1 MPKCAERLPFAA
13 DKTPKAAGTFRVAE
27 VHTLTEQEQ
36 ERGFLFPG
44 QSHPMLELTYVER
57 GKLCF
62 VCEGRRLP
70 VAAGEMILC
79 SPGSWW
85 MYYAE
90 TDEAPRFLTAELRTD
105 GEAIQKIAGRTI
117 APNAAEKMIAEE
129 LLSECRRQ
137 DPYAD
142 SMRLSLLT
150 QLLIRL
156 LRRFRNADLPHIS
169 GENEIICR
177 AQQFVALHSGE
188 KLTVPY
194 VAECIGVSPSY
205 LTALFHK
212 HLQISPA
219 EYIRRLKLQ
228 LSKDM
233 IRQGNQN
240 FTEIAAALQYS
251 TVHHFSRQFKE
262 NFGITPTQYAKSVR
276 YAPQKG
282 DLQ

>member
-1 MPKCAERLPFAA
+1 MPKCADRSPFAA
-13 DKTPKAAGTFRVAE
+13 DKTPKAVGAFRVAE

-62 VCEGRRLP
+62 VCGGRRLP

-79 SPGSWW
+79 SPGSWR
-85 MYYAE
+85 MHYAE
-90 TDEAPRFLTAELRTD
+90 TDEAPRFLTAALRTEGD
-105 GEAIQKIAGRTI
+105 GIKGIVSRTI
-117 APNAAEKMIAEE
+117 VPDAAEKTIVEE
-129 LLSECRRQ
+129 LLSECRKE
-137 DPYAD
+137 DPYTD

-156 LRRFRNADLPHIS
+156 MRRFQNAEPPHIS

-177 AQQFVALHSGE
+177 AQQFVAFHPRE

-233 IRQGNQN
+233 IRQGNQS
-240 FTEIAAALQYS
+240 FTEIAAELQYS

-276 YAPQKG
+276 NAP
-282 DLQ
+282 